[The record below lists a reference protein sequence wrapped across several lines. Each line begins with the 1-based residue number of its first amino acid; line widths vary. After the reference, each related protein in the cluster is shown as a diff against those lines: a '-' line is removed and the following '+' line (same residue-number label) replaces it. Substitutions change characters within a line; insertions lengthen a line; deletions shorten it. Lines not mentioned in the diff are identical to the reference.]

1 MISSMPDQTIAPEE
15 VVTVKEK
22 DRTAKTTKRKRRHK
36 KGNNEN
42 GNNSGGGNKFNGK
55 CAITARGLV
64 IAPMNVERRKPKR
77 VTEELRG
84 QLWQLM
90 KK

>member
-1 MISSMPDQTIAPEE
+1 MKPLCLQAGSKENVTT
-15 VVTVKEK
+15 VVSGDTRVINVPRK
-22 DRTAKTTKRKRRHK
+22 ATTKMETTLVEETSLM
-36 KGNNEN
+36 G
-42 GNNSGGGNKFNGK
+42 SV
-55 CAITARGLV
+55 ITARGLV